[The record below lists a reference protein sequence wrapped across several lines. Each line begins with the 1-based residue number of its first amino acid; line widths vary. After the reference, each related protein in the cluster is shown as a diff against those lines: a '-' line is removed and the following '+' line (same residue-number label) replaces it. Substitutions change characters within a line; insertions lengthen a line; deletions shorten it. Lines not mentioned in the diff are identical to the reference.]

1 MAVVKEKNLAL
12 AIGLNILFPGL
23 GYMYMGKW
31 IVGIFAALLVVGI
44 YATTG
49 VFYLFQTWLVMNII
63 MAIDMFILFNK
74 NKDKV
79 IAANT
84 KKCPECAETILKE
97 AKVCRFC
104 GVKFGTA

>member
-1 MAVVKEKNLAL
+1 MSQPKEKNLAL

-31 IVGIFAALLVVGI
+31 IVGIFAALLIVGM

-49 VFYLFQTWLVMNII
+49 SYYLFQTWLVVNAI
-63 MAIDMFILFNK
+63 MAIDMYILFKK
-74 NKDKV
+74 NRDKV
-79 IAANT
+79 AAENS
-84 KKCPECAETILKE
+84 KKCPECAELIKKE

-104 GVKFGTA
+104 GAKFETP